1 MYVCMY
7 VCMYVSRGICGNYIK
22 KEKEKEKKD
31 SSISQAQEQS
41 LLNPYLYC
49 QHATPHKQALQ
60 FIHYSPRHFYIIL
73 HKKRSATLSL
83 SL

>member
-1 MYVCMY
+1 MY